1 MVYDIIRQKSSI
13 SLFWTICTLF
23 HMDAIGFVYFR
34 SWHVICIL
42 NIKGCSMDV
51 NSANL
56 LNRLNGGDK
65 GKYLRMRA
73 SGARALT
80 IKAQGYVRQ
89 QPS

>member
-1 MVYDIIRQKSSI
+1 MVYDIIRQKS
-13 SLFWTICTLF
+13 LYPFFGQYVLYFTW
-23 HMDAIGFVYFR
+23 DAIGFVYFR

-56 LNRLNGGDK
+56 LNRLKWGDK
-65 GKYLRMRA
+65 GEYLRMRA

-89 QPS
+89 